1 MPVPTERTDTAT
13 LGLPAGH
20 RSLVAARPDEQAGT
34 MTKTRDAWA
43 AVASDLDALA
53 IKLKMHYEQ
62 AASADAEAAR
72 EALGRLRSAIDDTV
86 DAFGHAAKD
95 IAVREDLDRVRTS
108 IVDAFTKTFDGISAE
123 FSDAFKR

>member
-1 MPVPTERTDTAT
+1 
-13 LGLPAGH
+13 
-20 RSLVAARPDEQAGT
+20 

-86 DAFGHAAKD
+86 DAFGHAATD